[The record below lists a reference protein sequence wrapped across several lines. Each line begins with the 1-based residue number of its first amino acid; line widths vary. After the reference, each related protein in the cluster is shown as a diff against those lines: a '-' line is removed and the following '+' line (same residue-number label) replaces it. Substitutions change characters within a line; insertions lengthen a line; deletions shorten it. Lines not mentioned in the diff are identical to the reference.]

1 MKQLLAL
8 MIERV
13 SFLAY
18 AVGRCLLKNHLRRK
32 RMSQQE
38 LADRVGKTKQTI
50 SRYVKNQTVMSYET
64 ALNIAAALDCAM
76 EDLYEKVKK

>member
-1 MKQLLAL
+1 
-8 MIERV
+8 
-13 SFLAY
+13 
-18 AVGRCLLKNHLRRK
+18 
-32 RMSQQE
+32 MSQQE